1 MKKYTM
7 WAILP
12 LWVYG
17 GTMLGF
23 FLVAK
28 LLELMANLGVSFQGV
43 NENVLQLV
51 FQAVSYIGALL
62 VVIGVPY
69 LFFRGKINKE
79 LFGLKGKMKWK
90 YPLIA
95 VGGFGVYYIISIF
108 LTLLMALI
116 NPDFDISQAQDVGFE
131 SLASSSDYVLA
142 FLALVVIAP
151 IVEEII
157 FRGFLFGV
165 LKKSYRFWV
174 AAILTSLTFAIAHGA
189 WNVGVDTF
197 ALSLVLCYL
206 RYNYDSIY
214 PAIFLHMVK
223 NGMAYLL
230 LFIIKPF

>member
-1 MKKYTM
+1 M

>member
-51 FQAVSYIGALL
+51 FQAVSYVGALL

-108 LTLLMALI
+108 LTLLMTLI

-174 AAILTSLTFAIAHGA
+174 AAILTNLTFAIAHGA

>member
-51 FQAVSYIGALL
+51 FQAVSYVGALL

-79 LFGLKGKMKWK
+79 K
-90 YPLIA
+90 YAGCNADDSNYLGIS
-95 VGGFGVYYIISIF
+95 VWIVNTRFMVYF
-108 LTLLMALI
+108 
-116 NPDFDISQAQDVGFE
+116 F
-131 SLASSSDYVLA
+131 
-142 FLALVVIAP
+142 
-151 IVEEII
+151 
-157 FRGFLFGV
+157 
-165 LKKSYRFWV
+165 
-174 AAILTSLTFAIAHGA
+174 
-189 WNVGVDTF
+189 
-197 ALSLVLCYL
+197 
-206 RYNYDSIY
+206 
-214 PAIFLHMVK
+214 
-223 NGMAYLL
+223 
-230 LFIIKPF
+230 

>member
-1 MKKYTM
+1 M

-51 FQAVSYIGALL
+51 FQAVSYVGALL

-108 LTLLMALI
+108 LTLLMTLI

-157 FRGFLFGV
+157 FRGFLFDV
-165 LKKSYRFWV
+165 LKKNYRFWV

>member
-1 MKKYTM
+1 MF
-7 WAILP
+7 
-12 LWVYG
+12 
-17 GTMLGF
+17 GF

-28 LLELMANLGVSFQGV
+28 LLELIANLDVSFQGV

-51 FQAVSYIGALL
+51 FQAVSYVGALL

-151 IVEEII
+151 IVDEII

-165 LKKSYRFWV
+165 LKMNYRF
-174 AAILTSLTFAIAHGA
+174 
-189 WNVGVDTF
+189 
-197 ALSLVLCYL
+197 
-206 RYNYDSIY
+206 
-214 PAIFLHMVK
+214 
-223 NGMAYLL
+223 
-230 LFIIKPF
+230 

>member
-1 MKKYTM
+1 M

-51 FQAVSYIGALL
+51 FQAVSYVGALL

-108 LTLLMALI
+108 LTLLMTLI

-174 AAILTSLTFAIAHGA
+174 AAILTNLTFAIAHGA

>member
-1 MKKYTM
+1 M
-7 WAILP
+7 WAVLP

-51 FQAVSYIGALL
+51 FQAVSYLGALL

-165 LKKSYRFWV
+165 LKKNYRFWV
-174 AAILTSLTFAIAHGA
+174 AAFLTNLTFAIAHGA

-214 PAIFLHMVK
+214 PAIFLHMAK

>member
-51 FQAVSYIGALL
+51 FQAVSYVGALL

-108 LTLLMALI
+108 LTLLMTLI

-214 PAIFLHMVK
+214 PAIFLHMAK

>member
-1 MKKYTM
+1 MKKYTI

-51 FQAVSYIGALL
+51 FQAVSYVGALL

-108 LTLLMALI
+108 LTLLMTLI

-174 AAILTSLTFAIAHGA
+174 AAILTNLTFAIAHGA

-214 PAIFLHMVK
+214 PAIFLHMAK

>member
-1 MKKYTM
+1 M
-7 WAILP
+7 WAVLP

-17 GTMLGF
+17 GTMFGF
-23 FLVAK
+23 FFVAK
-28 LLELMANLGVSFQGV
+28 LLELIANLGVSFQGV

-51 FQAVSYIGALL
+51 FQAVSYVGALL

-108 LTLLMALI
+108 LTLLMTLI

>member
-51 FQAVSYIGALL
+51 FQAVSYVGALL

-165 LKKSYRFWV
+165 LKKNYRFWV
-174 AAILTSLTFAIAHGA
+174 AAFLTNLTFAIAHGA

-214 PAIFLHMVK
+214 PAIFLHMAK

>member
-1 MKKYTM
+1 MF
-7 WAILP
+7 
-12 LWVYG
+12 
-17 GTMLGF
+17 GF

-51 FQAVSYIGALL
+51 FQAVSYVGALL

-174 AAILTSLTFAIAHGA
+174 AAILTNLTFAIAHGA

-197 ALSLVLCYL
+197 ALSWVLCYL

>member
-1 MKKYTM
+1 MKKYTI

-51 FQAVSYIGALL
+51 FQAVSYVGALL

-165 LKKSYRFWV
+165 LKKNYRFWV
-174 AAILTSLTFAIAHGA
+174 AAFLTNLTFAIAHGA

-214 PAIFLHMVK
+214 PAIFLHMAK

>member
-51 FQAVSYIGALL
+51 FQAVSYVGALL

-108 LTLLMALI
+108 LTLLMTLI

-165 LKKSYRFWV
+165 LKKNYRFWV
-174 AAILTSLTFAIAHGA
+174 AAILTNLTFAIAHGA

-214 PAIFLHMVK
+214 PAIFLHMAK

>member
-1 MKKYTM
+1 M

-51 FQAVSYIGALL
+51 FQAVSYVGALL

-108 LTLLMALI
+108 R
-116 NPDFDISQAQDVGFE
+116 NF
-131 SLASSSDYVLA
+131 
-142 FLALVVIAP
+142 
-151 IVEEII
+151 
-157 FRGFLFGV
+157 
-165 LKKSYRFWV
+165 
-174 AAILTSLTFAIAHGA
+174 
-189 WNVGVDTF
+189 
-197 ALSLVLCYL
+197 
-206 RYNYDSIY
+206 
-214 PAIFLHMVK
+214 
-223 NGMAYLL
+223 
-230 LFIIKPF
+230 FIK

>member
-1 MKKYTM
+1 
-7 WAILP
+7 
-12 LWVYG
+12 
-17 GTMLGF
+17 
-23 FLVAK
+23 
-28 LLELMANLGVSFQGV
+28 
-43 NENVLQLV
+43 
-51 FQAVSYIGALL
+51 
-62 VVIGVPY
+62 
-69 LFFRGKINKE
+69 
-79 LFGLKGKMKWK
+79 MKWK

-165 LKKSYRFWV
+165 LKKNYRFWV

-189 WNVGVDTF
+189 RNVGVDTF